1 MPRSKKVEAAEKAEK
16 EEKLKREAQQA
27 AEAAIAYQQKFMAP
41 VLSKRGRKVLEMINE
56 QKKPEVKPPVEKK
69 IPK

>member
-1 MPRSKKVEAAEKAEK
+1 
-16 EEKLKREAQQA
+16 
-27 AEAAIAYQQKFMAP
+27 MAP